1 MRPRIELDPPAS
13 FHKTSAVTEP
23 WPIIRSKTLSDH
35 VYHVLRA
42 RIGRG
47 LYDAGQF
54 IREQEISEALGVSR
68 TPVREAL
75 ARLASEG
82 LLERIPHRG
91 FRVSVEPLVDALELY
106 PIVGSLDLLAG
117 KLAFPNLT
125 DADFAAL
132 ERINAE
138 LASVIRAGDTAR
150 AVDLN
155 YAFHR
160 HISERS
166 GNSRL
171 AAMLDDLRTRILPWE
186 MWYFENVEDPE
197 HQSVDEHA
205 EILGA
210 VRAGDFD
217 RAASIFESNMFWTYR
232 VLLASPDAMNGHA

>member
-1 MRPRIELDPPAS
+1 M
-13 FHKTSAVTEP
+13 TEP

-35 VYHVLRA
+35 VYHTLRA
-42 RIGRG
+42 RIGRS
-47 LYDAGQF
+47 LYPAGVF

-82 LLERIPHRG
+82 MLERIPHRG
-91 FRVSVEPLVDALELY
+91 FRVAPKPLRDALELY

-117 KLAFPNLT
+117 KLAFPNLA
-125 DADFAAL
+125 DGDFAEL

-138 LASVIRAGDTAR
+138 LAATINAGDTTR
-150 AVDLN
+150 AVELN

-160 HISERS
+160 LIARRS

-186 MWYFENVEDPE
+186 VWYFENVEDPE

-205 EILGA
+205 EIIA
-210 VRAGDFD
+210 AARAGDFD
-217 RAASIFESNMFWTYR
+217 RAAEIFETNMFWTYR
-232 VLLASPDAMNGHA
+232 VLLDSPEANGHDEA

>member
-1 MRPRIELDPPAS
+1 M
-13 FHKTSAVTEP
+13 TEP

-42 RIGRG
+42 RIGRS
-47 LYDAGQF
+47 LYDAGEF

-82 LLERIPHRG
+82 MLERIPHRG
-91 FRVSVEPLVDALELY
+91 FRVSVEPLRDALELY

-117 KLAFPNLT
+117 KLAFPTFDEN
-125 DADFAAL
+125 DFSEL

-138 LASVIRAGDTAR
+138 LAQVIDSGDTAR
-150 AVDLN
+150 AVELN

-160 HISERS
+160 YISQRS

-186 MWYFENVEDPE
+186 HWYFENVEDPE
-197 HQSVDEHA
+197 HQSVDEHI
-205 EILGA
+205 EILAA

-232 VLLASPDAMNGHA
+232 VLLASPEASNGAA

>member
-1 MRPRIELDPPAS
+1 MI
-13 FHKTSAVTEP
+13 HVTEP

-47 LYDAGQF
+47 LHGAGEF

-75 ARLASEG
+75 SRLSSEG

-91 FRVSVEPLVDALELY
+91 FRVSVEPLRDALEMY
-106 PIVGSLDLLAG
+106 PILGSLDLLAG
-117 KLAFPNLT
+117 KLAFPNFEER
-125 DADFAAL
+125 DFREL

-138 LASVIRAGDTAR
+138 LSEAIAAEEPAR
-150 AVDLN
+150 AVELN

-160 HISERS
+160 YIARHT
-166 GNSRL
+166 GNHRL
-171 AAMLDDLRTRILPWE
+171 AAMLDDLRARVHPWE
-186 MWYFENVEDPE
+186 LWYFENVEDPE

-205 EILGA
+205 EILAA
-210 VRAGDFD
+210 VRAGDFE
-217 RAASIFESNMFWTYR
+217 RAARIFETNLFWTYK
-232 VLLASPDAMNGHA
+232 VLLESPDAIDVGENRNSVAESR

>member
-1 MRPRIELDPPAS
+1 M
-13 FHKTSAVTEP
+13 TEP

-47 LYDAGQF
+47 LYDAGRF

-125 DADFAAL
+125 DADLAEL

-138 LASVIRAGDTAR
+138 LASVIGAGDTER

-205 EILGA
+205 EILAA
-210 VRAGDFD
+210 VRAIAQP
-217 RAASIFESNMFWTYR
+217 RSS
-232 VLLASPDAMNGHA
+232 SPTCSGRIACCSLHRKR

>member
-1 MRPRIELDPPAS
+1 M
-13 FHKTSAVTEP
+13 TEP

-47 LYDAGQF
+47 LYSAGQF

-75 ARLASEG
+75 SRLSSEG

-91 FRVSVEPLVDALELY
+91 FRVSVEPLRDALELY
-106 PIVGSLDLLAG
+106 PIMGSLDLLAG
-117 KLAFPNLT
+117 KLAFPHFAE
-125 DADFAAL
+125 ADFAEL
-132 ERINAE
+132 ERVNADLE
-138 LASVIRAGDTAR
+138 QAIRARDPAR
-150 AVDLN
+150 AVELN

-160 HISERS
+160 YIARRS
-166 GNSRL
+166 DNRRL
-171 AAMLDDLRTRILPWE
+171 ASMLDDLRARVYPWE
-186 MWYFENVEDPE
+186 LWYFENVEDPE

-205 EILGA
+205 EILAA
-210 VRAGDFD
+210 VRAGDHE

-232 VLLASPDAMNGHA
+232 VLLAAPDAINGQQR

>member
-1 MRPRIELDPPAS
+1 M
-13 FHKTSAVTEP
+13 TEP

-125 DADFAAL
+125 DADFAEL

-166 GNSRL
+166 DNSRL

-205 EILGA
+205 EILAA

-232 VLLASPDAMNGHA
+232 VLLASPEAMNGHA

>member
-1 MRPRIELDPPAS
+1 
-13 FHKTSAVTEP
+13 VTEP
-23 WPIIRSKTLSDH
+23 WPTIRSKTLSDH

-47 LYDAGQF
+47 LYDAGRF

-91 FRVSVEPLVDALELY
+91 FRVSVEPLLDALELY

-125 DADFAAL
+125 ESDFEIL
-132 ERINAE
+132 ERINRE
-138 LASVIRAGDTAR
+138 LAEAIEADDTKR
-150 AVDLN
+150 AVELN

-186 MWYFENVEDPE
+186 LWYFENVEDLE

-205 EILGA
+205 EILAA

-232 VLLASPDAMNGHA
+232 VLLASPEAVNGGEG

>member
-1 MRPRIELDPPAS
+1 M
-13 FHKTSAVTEP
+13 TEP

-125 DADFAAL
+125 DADFAEL

-205 EILGA
+205 EILAA

-232 VLLASPDAMNGHA
+232 VLLASPEAMNGHA